1 MDKLINLKIDGRDVS
16 VPAGTLVVDA
26 AKLAGITIPVFC
38 YHPKLEPVGMCRMC
52 LVDIGRPAV
61 DRATGQPMLNDDGT
75 PKITFGPKLETACT
89 TPVSE
94 GMVVWGATEKVMA
107 ARKDVLEFLLTSHP
121 LDCPVCDKGGEC
133 PLQNQTMAFGPG
145 VSRFLFDEKNHLEKH
160 VPLGDLIYLDRE
172 RCIQC
177 ARCVRFSDQLA
188 GDPVIGFYDRG
199 RQLEIVTYS
208 EPGFDSI
215 FSGNTTD
222 ICPVGALTTVDF
234 RFGARPWEMSSSSSI
249 CTHCPVGCNISY
261 SVRRE
266 AKSKGRCVVKRVLPR
281 QNEAVNEIWICDKGR
296 FGYHYAEDPERI
308 TQPLIRKDGKFVPA
322 SWEEAIKLVSSSFKA
337 AGKKLVTLAS
347 GNLANEDLFAL
358 KQFSASLE
366 GKAFHLPGMGG
377 AEWTTRLGLTPGSN
391 LGALGKGNAVLVFA
405 SDLHEEA
412 PIWWLRLKAAAER
425 GAMVIVAAARQTR
438 LDKYASYTLR
448 YEYGQEEKALKELI
462 AGKSEAAKAFASA
475 ADAVIF
481 YGSDGLDVQGSAA
494 VAGLCA
500 ELLVKTDHF
509 GRPNNG
515 LVAVWP
521 SANDQGAAELG
532 WQPSADLVKDL
543 TESVASYICAADP
556 AGISAELAAALQQ
569 SGFVVVQDFFMT
581 ETARLANVIL
591 PAAAVMEREGTLVSA
606 ERRVQR
612 FYAAVKPL
620 GESRADYEIVTAIAA
635 AMELKG
641 FPASATEIFAAIAA
655 SEPAFS
661 GLSHEKL
668 AQSEKQWPITGRPD
682 AYFSGTVVENKDG
695 LGVTLILSTTKGGSP
710 TQVKLPELPKVEKG
724 AWLAVP
730 VTRLYD
736 HGAALRGADSMQNR
750 IGNRGLSLHPS
761 DASKLGVKAGDTI
774 NLSLGNQELTT
785 EVEVDPGQPQGVVLV
800 RRSMGLSVSAPV
812 EITLRV
818 PAAAESEIR

>member
-281 QNEAVNEIWICDKGR
+281 QNEAVNEIWI
-296 FGYHYAEDPERI
+296 
-308 TQPLIRKDGKFVPA
+308 
-322 SWEEAIKLVSSSFKA
+322 
-337 AGKKLVTLAS
+337 
-347 GNLANEDLFAL
+347 
-358 KQFSASLE
+358 
-366 GKAFHLPGMGG
+366 
-377 AEWTTRLGLTPGSN
+377 
-391 LGALGKGNAVLVFA
+391 
-405 SDLHEEA
+405 
-412 PIWWLRLKAAAER
+412 
-425 GAMVIVAAARQTR
+425 
-438 LDKYASYTLR
+438 
-448 YEYGQEEKALKELI
+448 
-462 AGKSEAAKAFASA
+462 
-475 ADAVIF
+475 
-481 YGSDGLDVQGSAA
+481 
-494 VAGLCA
+494 
-500 ELLVKTDHF
+500 
-509 GRPNNG
+509 
-515 LVAVWP
+515 
-521 SANDQGAAELG
+521 
-532 WQPSADLVKDL
+532 
-543 TESVASYICAADP
+543 
-556 AGISAELAAALQQ
+556 
-569 SGFVVVQDFFMT
+569 
-581 ETARLANVIL
+581 
-591 PAAAVMEREGTLVSA
+591 
-606 ERRVQR
+606 
-612 FYAAVKPL
+612 
-620 GESRADYEIVTAIAA
+620 
-635 AMELKG
+635 
-641 FPASATEIFAAIAA
+641 
-655 SEPAFS
+655 
-661 GLSHEKL
+661 
-668 AQSEKQWPITGRPD
+668 
-682 AYFSGTVVENKDG
+682 
-695 LGVTLILSTTKGGSP
+695 
-710 TQVKLPELPKVEKG
+710 
-724 AWLAVP
+724 
-730 VTRLYD
+730 
-736 HGAALRGADSMQNR
+736 
-750 IGNRGLSLHPS
+750 
-761 DASKLGVKAGDTI
+761 
-774 NLSLGNQELTT
+774 
-785 EVEVDPGQPQGVVLV
+785 
-800 RRSMGLSVSAPV
+800 
-812 EITLRV
+812 
-818 PAAAESEIR
+818 